1 MNVIHSANELGNGNR
16 KVCLA
21 IGVFDGV
28 HLGHQQIIRQTVAD
42 ARQHDA
48 IALVITFDRHPSI
61 VVAPD
66 RVPPLIYSL
75 PQKLGAIESL
85 GADTLLL
92 IHFDRAFS
100 GQTGEAFIRGL
111 ARDLG
116 KIQSLCV
123 GADFVFG
130 HQRSGNVPL
139 LEKLGDELG
148 FTVHG
153 LAAVSLDN
161 QIVSSTRIRE
171 AIRSGNLDAA
181 SQMLGRPYAISGRVT
196 AGDGV
201 GRKLGFPTANL
212 DAAALVLPP
221 NGVYAVHVRCRT
233 GVAPVSNQSPAQAE
247 QKDGDRRDACPTTT
261 HHAVLNIGLRP
272 TLQNPNP
279 QLRVEAHLLDFTGD
293 LYGQELE
300 IEIGEK
306 LRDEKKFGSL
316 EELKAQIARDVVEA
330 KQRF

>member
-1 MNVIHSANELGNGNR
+1 MMNVIHSANELGNGSR
-16 KVCLA
+16 KTCLA

-28 HLGHQQIIRQTVAD
+28 HLGHQQIIRQTIAD
-42 ARQHDA
+42 AHQHDA
-48 IALVITFDRHPSI
+48 IALVITFDRHPST
-61 VVAPD
+61 VVAPE

-75 PQKLGAIESL
+75 PQKLGVIESL

-123 GADFVFG
+123 GTDFVFG
-130 HQRSGNVPL
+130 HRRSGNVAL
-139 LEKLGDELG
+139 LEKLGHELG

-153 LAAVSLDN
+153 LAAVSLDD

-181 SQMLGRPYAISGRVT
+181 SQMLGRPYAISSRVI

-221 NGVYAVHVRCRT
+221 NGVYVGLAKIGEKSRP
-233 GVAPVSNQSPAQAE
+233 VA
-247 QKDGDRRDACPTTT
+247 
-261 HHAVLNIGLRP
+261 LNIGFRP
-272 TLQNPNP
+272 TLATNEP
-279 QLRVEAHLLDFTGD
+279 QLRVEAHLLDFIGD

-306 LRDEKKFGSL
+306 LRDEQKFGSL
-316 EELKAQIARDVVEA
+316 EELKAQIARDVAGV
-330 KQRF
+330 KRRF